1 MRQVIEDG
9 AREAPV
15 CVHAA
20 DGGRQHRLFIQ
31 YPYTLYRADPCWAP
45 PLRVDERHRW
55 SPRHNASLRTRWVRR
70 FLATRGGRVTG
81 RIAVA
86 VDPVFARTWE
96 AGTGLFG
103 FFECADDPASAA
115 ALLAAAETA
124 ARSRGMRRLLGP
136 INLTPHDETGILL
149 EGFDSPPTL
158 QSPYN
163 PPYYRRLLES
173 AGYDLARQY
182 HAYTATPTDPPGPA
196 IRRLV
201 RSATQGTGTGRGLRV
216 RSVDLS
222 RWLEEARILHRLYNA
237 SFADVW
243 GFVPIAWDEFSERAA
258 KFRAFAIPDLIRIA
272 ECDGEPVGF
281 GLTLPDVNEA
291 LRGLDGR
298 LLPFGWFRLLRRVPR
313 IRTVRFVILA
323 VLPAFR
329 GRGIAPLIAFET
341 QDAAR
346 RLGIA
351 RLELSLVQAT
361 NASVQ
366 HVIGGFSSPIIK
378 TFGLF
383 ARTFAVGAAAEAA
396 A

>member
-1 MRQVIEDG
+1 MRQVIEDD
-9 AREAPV
+9 ARQAPV
-15 CVHAA
+15 CVHTA
-20 DGGRQHRLFIQ
+20 DGGRQHRQFIH
-31 YPYTLYRADPCWAP
+31 YPYALYRADPCWVP
-45 PLRVDERHRW
+45 PLRMDERHRW

-70 FLATRGGRVTG
+70 FVATRGGRVTG

-86 VDPVFARTWE
+86 VDPVFAETWE

-103 FFECADDPASAA
+103 FFECAEDPASAA

-136 INLTPHDETGILL
+136 VNLTTHDETGVLL

-163 PPYYRRLLES
+163 PPYYRSLLES
-173 AGYDLARQY
+173 SGYALTRQY
-182 HAYTATPTDPPGPA
+182 HAYSATPTSPVGPA

-201 RSATQGTGTGRGLRV
+201 RSAARGTGVTGGLRV

-222 RWLEEARILHRLYNA
+222 RWLEEARTLHRIYNA
-237 SFADVW
+237 AFADVW
-243 GFVPIAWDEFSERAA
+243 GFVPIEWDEFAERAA
-258 KFRAFAIPDLIRIA
+258 KFRPFAVPDLIRIA

-291 LRGLDGR
+291 LRGIHGR
-298 LLPFGWFRLLRRVPR
+298 LLPFGWLRLLRAVPR
-313 IRTVRFVILA
+313 IRTVRFILLA
-323 VLPAFR
+323 VLPAYR

-341 QDAAR
+341 QEAAR

-351 RLELSLVQAT
+351 RLELSLVQST
-361 NASVQ
+361 NTQVQ
-366 HVIGGFSSPIIK
+366 HVIGAFSAPVIK

-383 ARTFAVGAAAEAA
+383 ARTFAPDVSVEVAA
-396 A
+396 